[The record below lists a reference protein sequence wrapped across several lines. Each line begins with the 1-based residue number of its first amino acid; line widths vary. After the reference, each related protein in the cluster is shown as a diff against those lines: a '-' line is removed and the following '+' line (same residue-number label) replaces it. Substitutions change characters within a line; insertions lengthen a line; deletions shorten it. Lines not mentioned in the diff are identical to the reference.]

1 MADYGITKDGFKKK
15 SREQIVEDMK
25 LALKNK
31 FNNLNMTDKNPL
43 IKIIKVVSYPIALY
57 WSALESLYNNRWI
70 STATDSTLDEVV
82 QYLGL
87 TRRQGTKAVANVTFS
102 GDDLTF
108 IPEEFLLETVAEKP
122 IQFQTTESGY
132 IGGGSIT
139 LQVEALET
147 GIDGNV
153 AANTITEVVNPISGL
168 DSVTNTDEAQGGG
181 ERETDQE
188 LRERYYESYDR
199 AGGSTLTAIRA
210 NILENTGVTACL
222 MLENYTV
229 SVDENGLPPKS
240 FESIVYGGVDAE
252 VIEAIYDKKPAGIE
266 SHGNISGTIDDE
278 VGRTHTISFSR
289 AAPVDIYISM
299 EIVRGSN
306 FPLDGEEKIK
316 SEIVDYIN
324 SELSINESVIYTRL
338 FDLIYNVVGVD
349 DVTSLT
355 LGTSASPTGT
365 SNVEIEFDEVPH
377 TEEDWIVI
385 T

>member
-222 MLENYTV
+222 MLENYTM

>member
-1 MADYGITKDGFKKK
+1 MADYGLTKDGFKRKT
-15 SREQIVEDMK
+15 REQIVEDMK
-25 LALKNK
+25 LSLKNK
-31 FNNLNMTDKNPL
+31 FSNLNMTDKNPL

-70 STATDSTLDEVV
+70 STATNSTLDEVV

-87 TRRQGTKAVANVTFS
+87 TRRQGTKAVADVEFS

-108 IPEEFLLETVAEKP
+108 IPEEFLLETVAEEP
-122 IQFQTTESGY
+122 IQFQTTTSGY
-132 IGGGSIT
+132 INSGGIT
-139 LQVEALET
+139 LQVEALDA

-168 DSVTNTDEAQGGG
+168 DSVTNPDAAQGGS

-188 LRERYYESYDR
+188 LRERYYDSYDR

-222 MLENYTV
+222 MLENYSMTT
-229 SVDENGLPPKS
+229 DGNGLPPKS
-240 FESIVYGGVDAE
+240 FESIVYGGVDVE
-252 VIEAIYDKKPAGIE
+252 VIEAIFDKKPAGIE
-266 SHGNISGTIDDE
+266 SHGDISGTIDDE

-299 EIVRGSN
+299 TIERGPD
-306 FPLDGEEKIK
+306 FPFDGEDEIK
-316 SEIVDYIN
+316 SEILNYTTN
-324 SELSINESVIYTRL
+324 ELSINDDVIYTKL
-338 FDLIYNVVGVD
+338 FDLIYNTVGVD
-349 DVTSLT
+349 DITELY

-365 SNVEIEFDEVPH
+365 SNVTIGFNEVSH
-377 TEEDWIVI
+377 SEEDWIVI

>member
-57 WSALESLYNNRWI
+57 WSTLESLYNNRWI
-70 STATDSTLDEVV
+70 STATDSTLDEVI

-87 TRRQGTKAVANVTFS
+87 TRRQGTKAVTNVTFS

>member
-57 WSALESLYNNRWI
+57 WSTLESLYNNRWI
-70 STATDSTLDEVV
+70 STATDSTLDEVI

-87 TRRQGTKAVANVTFS
+87 TRRQGTKAVTNVTFS

-278 VGRTHTISFSR
+278 IGRTHTISFSR